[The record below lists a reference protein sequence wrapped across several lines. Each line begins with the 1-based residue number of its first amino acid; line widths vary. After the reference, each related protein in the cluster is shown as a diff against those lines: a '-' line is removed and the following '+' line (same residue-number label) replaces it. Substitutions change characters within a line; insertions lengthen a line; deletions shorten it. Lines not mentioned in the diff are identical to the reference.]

1 MMSQSGLDAGLQLG
15 ALCKALG
22 HPARVTIVR
31 MLASRRGGI
40 SCTEIVRQLPLA
52 QSTVSQHI
60 AVLRDAGFLLADG
73 IPPRAVYRLDTRA
86 LDMFKR
92 AVATL

>member
-1 MMSQSGLDAGLQLG
+1 MVNQSGLDAGLRLG

-31 MLASRRGGI
+31 ILASQRAGV
-40 SCTEIVRQLPLA
+40 SCTEIVRRLPLA

-60 AVLRDAGFLLADG
+60 AVLRDAGFILAEG
-73 IPPRAVYRLDTRA
+73 LPPRAVYRLDTRA
-86 LDMFKR
+86 LEMFKR